1 MAAVRYTWMFRTAGV
16 VYVALG
22 ASWLWTATFTAF
34 RPEYRPYLLG
44 LGAVA
49 IAIGILLF
57 RRQKIA
63 IALSALGAAVVSI
76 CAAVAAPQMRGP
88 GILVL
93 ALLAIVC
100 GLYAALA
107 AREIFGERS

>member
-1 MAAVRYTWMFRTAGV
+1 MFRTAAV
-16 VYVALG
+16 VYLALG
-22 ASWLWTATFTAF
+22 ASWLWTASFTGF

-44 LGAVA
+44 LGAAA
-49 IAIGILLF
+49 IAIGIFLF

-63 IALSALGAAVVSI
+63 IALSAIGAAVVSI
-76 CAAVAAPQMRGP
+76 SAAFAAPQMRGP

-93 ALLAIVC
+93 AGLAIVS

-107 AREIFGERS
+107 AREVFGDKG